1 METLAPAEEKE
12 DNGNGSSGGECESM
26 KEISQGI
33 QQESLEQNVDAKPES
48 EDQLQKSEG
57 NEKEDMGSLE
67 TTEVS
72 SAETQDLKKSEE
84 ELIPEDEKKISALDE
99 KLPHSEAEPE
109 VEVVTAPIASEQA
122 GEMNAKRTDVV
133 PDIKELTIKNLD
145 TGEQYV
151 IGENDPDFEF
161 DTFPLTGDMGDGTME
176 GNFS

>member
-12 DNGNGSSGGECESM
+12 DNGNGSSGGECESV

-33 QQESLEQNVDAKPES
+33 QQESLELNVDVNTES
-48 EDQLQKSEG
+48 EDQFQKSGGG

-67 TTEVS
+67 TTEVAY
-72 SAETQDLKKSEE
+72 AEAQDLKKSEE

-99 KLPHSEAEPE
+99 KLPHPEPE

-161 DTFPLTGDMGDGTME
+161 DTFPLTGDMGDGTVE